1 MGIEVLALA
10 GADILA
16 SLKPTL
22 SGSLYG
28 GYLKNMVAHLVFKS
42 GQKGG
47 YHNRNRGLGTERGSI
62 VIHYPTIPV
71 SLDEAKISDFL
82 SHPIVWPY
90 VLHEIIAL
98 PIYAP
103 KAT

>member
-1 MGIEVLALA
+1 MA
-10 GADILA
+10 GADVLTL
-16 SLKPTL
+16 LKLTL

-28 GYLKNMVAHLVFKS
+28 GYLKNMVAHLVFKNS
-42 GQKGG
+42 QKDG

-62 VIHYPTIPV
+62 VIHYPAIPV
-71 SLDEAKISDFL
+71 SLGGTKISGFL
-82 SHPIVWPY
+82 LHPIVWLC